1 MQWGWRAY
9 KETAFD
15 GVPELALGSITTRGS
30 LSLHALMLSISP
42 KSPSL
47 QILPI
52 APNLAPKRCKYFF
65 QPLFYYGN
73 HDARVAVC
81 SVVRQ
86 SARGGSP
93 TPRSRPCR
101 CCLVNDA
108 VETRVSIPREFLSES
123 LSLVMIERGSALAR
137 AMRASSINRETT

>member
-52 APNLAPKRCKYFF
+52 ARRCKFFF
-65 QPLFYYGN
+65 QPLFY
-73 HDARVAVC
+73 
-81 SVVRQ
+81 
-86 SARGGSP
+86 
-93 TPRSRPCR
+93 
-101 CCLVNDA
+101 LW
-108 VETRVSIPREFLSES
+108 
-123 LSLVMIERGSALAR
+123 
-137 AMRASSINRETT
+137 